1 MSKFSPE
8 TFFPLKKFSRNLP
21 FLFPFFFDLL
31 SLVCFSSHQKTLKI
45 TFKLLHNH
53 NNENTRTTRSLET
66 QKTMTTT
73 TIKTLNTTN
82 HSCCSYD
89 DVVFRRSQKASSR
102 KRRISRSFTPRASSS
117 SSSSSSSSDEKE
129 KNVNIALVG
138 QETSTGKLV
147 MGLSAGRGNNNNNNT
162 ISVVFGEKME
172 NSETMTEGM
181 DAQTFEKRFYCT
193 KEQFAKISTFASE
206 RSASTVSASSTT
218 TTYIFCHESGAKQMK
233 AMKDLKAMKIV
244 NSGEVDD
251 KCVLLSRVGINRK
264 EKAPFK
270 TQNEPY
276 QQRETVQIGQIA
288 LPIGNAVGEPII
300 GTLDGYEQ
308 SEEFAKEIFGA
319 ENVTVVRSGELRGNG
334 PLLLADLSAR
344 LVDNMYDVKFQDL
357 YVFQG
362 DSQQGYTKRLNLAQT
377 LVRVAENFSS
387 SANRDIS
394 VLSVICKTVPIV
406 GEQTLSQPTDRER
419 RKGYDMSKGIAPSP
433 IDINTVDSLLAN
445 PK

>member
-1 MSKFSPE
+1 M
-8 TFFPLKKFSRNLP
+8 
-21 FLFPFFFDLL
+21 
-31 SLVCFSSHQKTLKI
+31 
-45 TFKLLHNH
+45 
-53 NNENTRTTRSLET
+53 
-66 QKTMTTT
+66 MT
-73 TIKTLNTTN
+73 TIKTSNTN
-82 HSCCSYD
+82 HSCSS
-89 DVVFRRSQKASSR
+89 VVSGRSQKSSSH
-102 KRRISRSFTPRASSS
+102 KRRISRSFTTRASSS
-117 SSSSSSSSDEKE
+117 SSSDEE

-147 MGLSAGRGNNNNNNT
+147 MGLSAGRGNNNNNT

-172 NSETMTEGM
+172 NSETMKEGM

-206 RSASTVSASSTT
+206 RSASTSASSTT

-276 QQRETVQIGQIA
+276 QQRETVQIGQVA
-288 LPIGNAVGEPII
+288 LPTGNAVGEPII

>member
-1 MSKFSPE
+1 
-8 TFFPLKKFSRNLP
+8 
-21 FLFPFFFDLL
+21 
-31 SLVCFSSHQKTLKI
+31 
-45 TFKLLHNH
+45 
-53 NNENTRTTRSLET
+53 
-66 QKTMTTT
+66 
-73 TIKTLNTTN
+73 
-82 HSCCSYD
+82 
-89 DVVFRRSQKASSR
+89 
-102 KRRISRSFTPRASSS
+102 
-117 SSSSSSSSDEKE
+117 
-129 KNVNIALVG
+129 
-138 QETSTGKLV
+138 
-147 MGLSAGRGNNNNNNT
+147 
-162 ISVVFGEKME
+162 
-172 NSETMTEGM
+172 
-181 DAQTFEKRFYCT
+181 
-193 KEQFAKISTFASE
+193 
-206 RSASTVSASSTT
+206 
-218 TTYIFCHESGAKQMK
+218 
-233 AMKDLKAMKIV
+233 MKDLKAMKIV

-419 RKGYDMSKGIAPSP
+419 RKGRKRERLRKYGKSSCFMFLVLI
-433 IDINTVDSLLAN
+433 IDELYIE
-445 PK
+445 

>member
-1 MSKFSPE
+1 M
-8 TFFPLKKFSRNLP
+8 
-21 FLFPFFFDLL
+21 
-31 SLVCFSSHQKTLKI
+31 
-45 TFKLLHNH
+45 
-53 NNENTRTTRSLET
+53 
-66 QKTMTTT
+66 MT
-73 TIKTLNTTN
+73 TIKTSNTNTK
-82 HSCCSYD
+82 SSY
-89 DVVFRRSQKASSR
+89 DVVFRRSQKSR
-102 KRRISRSFTPRASSS
+102 HTKRRISRSFTTSA
-117 SSSSSSSSDEKE
+117 SSSSDEE

-147 MGLSAGRGNNNNNNT
+147 MGLSAGRPRNGSSTN

-181 DAQTFEKRFYCT
+181 DEQTFEKRFYCT

-206 RSASTVSASSTT
+206 RSASTSASST

-276 QQRETVQIGQIA
+276 QQRETVQIGQVA

-308 SEEFAKEIFGA
+308 SEETAKEIFGA

-357 YVFQG
+357 RQSTRVHEEAKLG
-362 DSQQGYTKRLNLAQT
+362 QT
-377 LVRVAENFSS
+377 LVRVAEIFSS
-387 SANRDIS
+387 SANDIS

-419 RKGYDMSKGIAPSP
+419 RKGYDMSKGIAPLP
-433 IDINTVDSLLAN
+433 IDIKTVDSLLAN